1 MATLMIAFA
10 LMVFLMST
18 LGVAS
23 WNFFLSGRKKL
34 WDGSIDLDS
43 DTLKIALT
51 TSSYSPNKDTHDFF
65 DDVTNEVTGTG
76 YSAGGATLTTKT
88 LTATAANSWG
98 VVWAASTAY
107 VVGDVVKPLVSN
119 GHLYRCV
126 VAGTSGGSAPSWTT
140 VHGQVTVDNTATWVE
155 IGTNIVT
162 FDCDDPSWAAST
174 ITARYG
180 VVYKST
186 GTAGTS
192 ALIGYLDFGGDI
204 SSTAAA
210 FTLTVSA
217 SGLFYC

>member
-1 MATLMIAFA
+1 MPATFS
-10 LMVFLMST
+10 FY
-18 LGVAS
+18 
-23 WNFFLSGRKKL
+23 LSGRKKL
-34 WDGSIDLDS
+34 WDGSVDLDG

-51 TSSYSPNKDTHDFF
+51 TSSYSYSLDSHDFF

-76 YSAGGATLTTKT
+76 YTAGGATLASKT
-88 LTATAANSWG
+88 LTATAANSWS
-98 VVWAASTAY
+98 VVWAAATAY

-126 VAGTSGGSAPSWTT
+126 VAGTSGGSAPSWST
-140 VHGQVTVDNTATWVE
+140 VHGQTTTDNTATWVE

-174 ITARYG
+174 ITARYA

-186 GTAGTS
+186 GVAGTS
-192 ALIGYLDFGGDI
+192 ALIGIIDFGSNV

-210 FTLTVSA
+210 FTITVPST
-217 SGLFYC
+217 GMFYNAA